1 MNQIVLIGRLTA
13 DPVLEKTDSGVSKCK
28 FSLAVQDGAA
38 NKNGE
43 KEVDFINSIAWRS
56 TAEFISK
63 YFKKGSLIGVIGK
76 LKVRP
81 YEKEGEKRYATF
93 VNVSN
98 AEFVGYNK
106 SQSGE
111 NANIDEPDLSAE
123 FDEIL
128 TQEESPF

>member
-13 DPVLEKTDSGVSKCK
+13 DPVLEKTGSGVSKCK
-28 FSLAVQDGAA
+28 FSLAVQDGAT

-63 YFKKGSLIGVIGK
+63 YFKKGSMIGVIGK

-111 NANIDEPDLSAE
+111 NGNSGEPDLSAE

>member
-1 MNQIVLIGRLTA
+1 MNQIALIGRLTA

-56 TAEFISK
+56 TAEFISR

>member
-28 FSLAVQDGAA
+28 FSLAVQDGAT

-106 SQSGE
+106 SQ
-111 NANIDEPDLSAE
+111 
-123 FDEIL
+123 
-128 TQEESPF
+128 

>member
-13 DPVLEKTDSGVSKCK
+13 DPVLEQTESGVSKCK
-28 FSLAVQDGAA
+28 FSLAVQDEST

-63 YFKKGSLIGVIGK
+63 YFKKGSLIAVIGK
-76 LKVRP
+76 LKVRH
-81 YEKEGEKRYATF
+81 YEKEGEKKYATF
-93 VNVSN
+93 VNVN
-98 AEFVGYNK
+98 KAEFVGYNK

-111 NANIDEPDLSAE
+111 NGNGSEPDLSAE

-128 TQEESPF
+128 TQEEAPF

>member
-13 DPVLEKTDSGVSKCK
+13 DPVLEKTESGVSKCK
-28 FSLAVQDGAA
+28 FSLAVQERMP

-43 KEVDFINSIAWRS
+43 RGVNFFDLVAWR
-56 TAEFISK
+56 TNAEFITK
-63 YFKKGSLIGVIGK
+63 HFNKGSLIGIIGE
-76 LKVRP
+76 LKSRI
-81 YEKEGEKRYATF
+81 YEKNGENRKYTF
-93 VNVSN
+93 IEVSN

-111 NANIDEPDLSAE
+111 NGNSDETDLSAE

>member
-1 MNQIVLIGRLTA
+1 MNQVVLIGRLTA
-13 DPVLEKTDSGVSKCK
+13 DPVLEKTESGISKCK
-28 FSLAVQDGAA
+28 FSLAVQDGAT

-56 TAEFISK
+56 TAEFIFK

-106 SQSGE
+106 SQTAEPTGDSS
-111 NANIDEPDLSAE
+111 PDLSAE

-128 TQEESPF
+128 TEEEAPF

>member
-13 DPVLEKTDSGVSKCK
+13 DPALEKTDSGISKCK
-28 FSLAVQDGAA
+28 FSLAVQDAA
-38 NKNGE
+38 TNKNGE
-43 KEVDFINSIAWRS
+43 KEVDFITSIAWRS
-56 TAEFISK
+56 TAEFISRN
-63 YFKKGSLIGVIGK
+63 FKKGSLIGVIGK

-111 NANIDEPDLSAE
+111 NANSNEPDLSAE

>member
-1 MNQIVLIGRLTA
+1 MNQIILIGRLTA
-13 DPVLEKTDSGVSKCK
+13 DPVLEKTQSGISKCK

-43 KEVDFINSIAWRS
+43 KEVDFINIIAWRS
-56 TAEFISK
+56 TAEFITQ
-63 YFKKGSLIGVIGK
+63 YFKKGNLIGIVGK

-81 YEKEGEKRYATF
+81 YEKGGEKRYATF

-106 SQSGE
+106 YESGE
-111 NANIDEPDLSAE
+111 PTDSDEPDLSAE

>member
-28 FSLAVQDGAA
+28 FSLAVQDGAT

-81 YEKEGEKRYATF
+81 YENCYSELSTLFDKYPTKTKVVRKYIKRH
-93 VNVSN
+93 
-98 AEFVGYNK
+98 
-106 SQSGE
+106 
-111 NANIDEPDLSAE
+111 
-123 FDEIL
+123 
-128 TQEESPF
+128 

>member
-76 LKVRP
+76 LKIRP
-81 YEKEGEKRYATF
+81 YEKDGEKRYATF

>member
-13 DPVLEKTDSGVSKCK
+13 DPVLEKTESGISKCK
-28 FSLAVQDGAA
+28 FSLAVQDGAT

-63 YFKKGSLIGVIGK
+63 HFKKGSLIGVIGK

-98 AEFVGYNK
+98 AEFVGFNK
-106 SQSGE
+106 AQSSSNE
-111 NANIDEPDLSAE
+111 SSDEPDLSAE

-128 TQEESPF
+128 TQEEAPF